1 MIHARPTP
9 IHRTPL
15 LTLLVA
21 LALLPTSPQAQT
33 PPPPAPAKKHP
44 GCFVLLDLKTGEQK
58 RNDPERCAKRLP
70 PASTFKIPHALI
82 ALETGVVTDPA
93 ATRKWDGKKR
103 SVADWNR
110 DHSLESAITA
120 SAVWF
125 FQGTAKQIGRER
137 MKEWVHRFNYGN
149 EDTSGELTGFW
160 LGGPLRISPEEQVRF
175 LARLYRGELPVSE
188 RSRETVKRTLVQ
200 SPDTAPERMKRLA
213 GPWPSGAVVSGK
225 TGSTSTKEDGDV
237 SWLVGHV
244 RSPRGEYVF
253 ASLVTGEHLEGP
265 VALHAA
271 VDELQAQG
279 LLSPLGPETGAQ

>member
-1 MIHARPTP
+1 MTRAQPAP
-9 IHRTPL
+9 IRRAPL
-15 LTLLVA
+15 
-21 LALLPTSPQAQT
+21 LALLVTLTLAPAARAQTQPATSPAS
-33 PPPPAPAKKHP
+33 KHP

-58 RNDPERCAKRLP
+58 RNDTERCAKRMP

-93 ATRKWDGKKR
+93 AKRKWDGKKR

-137 MKEWVHRFNYGN
+137 MKEWVHRFGYGN

-175 LARLYRGELPVSE
+175 LARMYRGELPVSE
-188 RSRETVKRTLVQ
+188 RSRETVKRILVQ
-200 SPDTAPERMKRLA
+200 TPDTAPERMKRLA

-225 TGSTSTKEDGDV
+225 TGSTNTKEDGDV

-244 RSPRGEYVF
+244 RSSRGEYVF

-271 VDELQAQG
+271 VDELQALG
-279 LLSPLGPETGAQ
+279 LL

>member
-9 IHRTPL
+9 IHRTSL

-21 LALLPTSPQAQT
+21 LALLPTTPQAQT

-44 GCFVLLDLKTGEQK
+44 GCFVLLDLKTGELK

-110 DHSLESAITA
+110 DHSLESAVTA

-188 RSRETVKRTLVQ
+188 RSRETVKRILVQ

-244 RSPRGEYVF
+244 RSPRGEYIF
-253 ASLVTGEHLEGP
+253 TSLVTGEHLEGP